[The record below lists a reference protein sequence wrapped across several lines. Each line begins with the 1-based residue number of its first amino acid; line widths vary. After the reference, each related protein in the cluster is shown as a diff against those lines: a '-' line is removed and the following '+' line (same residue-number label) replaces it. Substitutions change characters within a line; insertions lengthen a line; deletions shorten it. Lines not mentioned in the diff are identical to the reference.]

1 VETAWHVLRFVQ
13 ESVARL
19 EDGAT
24 RVAAA
29 QVAGFVALWTQL
41 TTFERGPPRVL
52 AWIAWAILLGA
63 LGSLAPVVTPR
74 RLARFWASV
83 LPRAGHA
90 VGEAVPAAKELKV
103 VEGLIESLAGQYAR
117 MYRHPRFSIFLS
129 LLGVGIAALAY
140 VIEKVFYAT

>member
-74 RLARFWASV
+74 RLARF
-83 LPRAGHA
+83 
-90 VGEAVPAAKELKV
+90 
-103 VEGLIESLAGQYAR
+103 
-117 MYRHPRFSIFLS
+117 
-129 LLGVGIAALAY
+129 
-140 VIEKVFYAT
+140 